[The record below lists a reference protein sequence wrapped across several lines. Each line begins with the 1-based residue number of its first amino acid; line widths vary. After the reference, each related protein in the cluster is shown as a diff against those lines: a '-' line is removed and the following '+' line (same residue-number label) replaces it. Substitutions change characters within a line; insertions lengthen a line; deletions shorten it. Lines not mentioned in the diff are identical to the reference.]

1 MKRKPRW
8 TLEILTGALA
18 VLCGLLFLVLLVQ
31 RPAGW
36 PVLAVLV
43 VLWGI
48 GMGLFRYR
56 LRSWLA
62 RWVTGGSFENSK
74 TQYSLESLS
83 QPAAV
88 LSGETVL
95 WYNTAFRQRLLGG
108 EDRLASR
115 AQKLLPGLDLQLC
128 RTADGQQLNLADGV
142 WSIHSS
148 TVPGQSES
156 VTLLIFNEETALRR
170 VEAEYKASRPGY
182 MVFLVDGY
190 DDVFSDMLDSERARL
205 LEGINRV
212 LEDLIGRGT
221 GFLRRV
227 ASGRYIAVVEERHLE
242 QYAKRG
248 YDVLDKIRAL
258 DPSVNLSISI
268 GIGRGAKT
276 LREAQDMAV
285 QALDMAQGRGGDQA
299 AEMTPDGFTFY
310 GGVSHGVEKR
320 SKVRSRIVADQL
332 VKLIKEADHVV
343 IMGHR
348 MSDLDA
354 IGAAEGVLR
363 ICKICDVPAVIA
375 VRRDATLAG
384 SLIDALV
391 RAGQEDDFIDPKGA
405 LPIVSKKTLCIVVDT
420 YQTGLVESKEILE
433 KCGKVAVIDHH
444 RKGVGFIE
452 NADLVCHEPYA
463 SSASELVTE
472 FLQYVGDRDDKPN
485 RIEAEGLLSG
495 IMLDTRDF
503 TLHTGVRTFEAAAAL
518 RRYGAEIE
526 RVRQLCDV
534 SMVEYTT
541 KAMLVSEAQ
550 MYRGC
555 AITVSGEVAPEAR
568 VAIAQAANDLLT
580 IQNVEASFVAV
591 QVGGG
596 VNISAR
602 SLGAVNVQVIME
614 ALGGGGHQ
622 TMAAAQLKH
631 ITPEAARS
639 RIQTAIDQYRE
650 AQKKSG
656 PESEPEQKKKDKQ

>member
-227 ASGRYIAVVEERHLE
+227 ASGRYSAVVEERHLE

-452 NADLVCHEPYA
+452 NPALVCHEPYS

-472 FLQYVGDRDDKPN
+472 LLQYVGTRDDKPN
-485 RIEAEGLLSG
+485 RVEAEGLLSG

-518 RRYGAEIE
+518 RRYGAETE
-526 RVRQLCDV
+526 RVRQLFDV
-534 SMVEYTT
+534 TMVEYNA
-541 KAMLVSEAQ
+541 KAALVEAAQ
-550 MYRGC
+550 MYKGC
-555 AITVSGEVAPEAR
+555 AISVGGELAPEAR
-568 VAIAQAANDLLT
+568 VAVAQAANDLLT
-580 IQNVEASFVAV
+580 IQGVDASFVAV
-591 QVGGG
+591 QAGTG
-596 VNISAR
+596 VNVSAR

-614 ALGGGGHQ
+614 SLGGGGHQ

-631 ITPEAARS
+631 ITPEAARA

-650 AQKKSG
+650 SQKKSA
-656 PESEPEQKKKDKQ
+656 PDTKK

>member
-1 MKRKPRW
+1 ML
-8 TLEILTGALA
+8 TACLAILC
-18 VLCGLLFLVLLVQ
+18 VLLMLVLLVQ
-31 RPAGW
+31 RPAIW
-36 PVLAVLV
+36 PVLV
-43 VLWGI
+43 VLAAAWCI

-56 LRSWLA
+56 LRSQLA
-62 RWVTGGSFENSK
+62 RWVCGGDFTKSK
-74 TQYSLESLS
+74 TKFSLEPLS
-83 QPAAV
+83 QPV
-88 LSGETVL
+88 VLLSGETVL
-95 WYNTAFRQRLLGG
+95 WYNDQFRQRMLGG
-108 EDRLASR
+108 QDLLVSR
-115 AQKLLPGLDLQLC
+115 VQKVIPGLDLQQA
-128 RTADGQQLNLADGV
+128 RTQEGQQLTLADGV
-142 WSIHSS
+142 WSAHSS
-148 TVPGQSES
+148 TVPGDAETM
-156 VTLLIFNEETALRR
+156 TLVVFNEETALRR

-182 MVFLVDGY
+182 LVFLVDGY

-212 LEDLIGRGT
+212 LEEMIGRGT

-227 ASGRYIAVVEERHLE
+227 ASGRYIAVVEERQLE
-242 QYAKRG
+242 QFAKRG

-354 IGAAEGVLR
+354 IGSAEGVLR

-375 VRRDATLAG
+375 VRRDATLAS
-384 SLIDALV
+384 SLINALV
-391 RAGQEDDFIDPKGA
+391 AAGQEDDFIDPKGA
-405 LPIVSKKTLCIVVDT
+405 LPIISKRTLCIVVDT
-420 YQTGLVESKEILE
+420 YQVNLVESKEILE

-452 NADLVCHEPYA
+452 NPALVCHEPYS

-472 FLQYVGDRDDKPN
+472 LLQYVGERDDKPN
-485 RIEAEGLLSG
+485 RVEAEGLLAG

-518 RRYGAEIE
+518 RRYGAETE
-526 RVRQLCDV
+526 RVRQLFDV
-534 SMVEYTT
+534 TMVEYNA
-541 KAMLVSEAQ
+541 KADLVEAAQ
-550 MYRGC
+550 MYKNC
-555 AITVSGEVAPEAR
+555 AVSVSGEVPPEAR

-591 QVGGG
+591 QVGTG

-614 ALGGGGHQ
+614 SLGGGGHQ

-631 ITPEAARS
+631 ITPEAARA

-650 AQKKSG
+650 SQKKTS
-656 PESEPEQKKKDKQ
+656 SEAGAEPKKKDNKP

>member
-1 MKRKPRW
+1 MKQKPRW
-8 TLEILTGALA
+8 TMEMLTAALA
-18 VLCGLLFLVLLVQ
+18 VLCALLTLVLLIQ
-31 RPAGW
+31 RPSIW
-36 PVLAVLV
+36 PVLLALV
-43 VLWGI
+43 VAWGI
-48 GMGLFRYR
+48 CMAAFRYQ
-56 LRSWLA
+56 LRRWLS
-62 RWVTGGSFENSK
+62 RWVRGDNFEKSK
-74 TQYSLESLS
+74 TKFSLEQLS
-83 QPAAV
+83 QPAAL

-95 WYNTAFRQRLLGG
+95 WYNEQFRARLLGG
-108 EDRLASR
+108 QDMLTSR
-115 AQKLLPGLDLQLC
+115 VQKVLPGLDLQQC
-128 RTADGQQLNLADGV
+128 RTQQGQLLTLADGF
-142 WSIHSS
+142 WSVHSS
-148 TVPGQSES
+148 TVPGGAECM
-156 VTLLIFNEETALRR
+156 TLLVLNEETALRR
-170 VEAEYKASRPGY
+170 IEAEYKASRPGY
-182 MVFLVDGY
+182 LVFLVDGY
-190 DDVFSDMLDSERARL
+190 DDVFGDMLDSERARL
-205 LEGINRV
+205 LEGINRT
-212 LEDLIGRGT
+212 LEDMIGRGT

-452 NADLVCHEPYA
+452 NPALVCHEPYS

-472 FLQYVGDRDDKPN
+472 LLQYVGTRDDKPN
-485 RIEAEGLLSG
+485 RVEAEGLLSG

-518 RRYGAEIE
+518 RRYGAETE
-526 RVRQLCDV
+526 RVRQLFDV
-534 SMVEYTT
+534 TMVEYNA
-541 KAMLVSEAQ
+541 KAALVEAAQ
-550 MYRGC
+550 MYKGC
-555 AITVSGEVAPEAR
+555 AISVGGELAPEAR
-568 VAIAQAANDLLT
+568 VAVAQAANDLLT
-580 IQNVEASFVAV
+580 IQGVDASFVAV
-591 QVGGG
+591 PVGTG
-596 VNISAR
+596 VNVSAR

-614 ALGGGGHQ
+614 SLGGGGHQ

-631 ITPEAARS
+631 ITPEAARA

-650 AQKKSG
+650 SQKKSA
-656 PESEPEQKKKDKQ
+656 PDTKK

>member
-95 WYNTAFRQRLLGG
+95 WYNNAFRQRLLGG

-518 RRYGAEIE
+518 RRYGAETE
-526 RVRQLCDV
+526 RVRQLFDV

>member
-8 TLEILTGALA
+8 TLEALTASMA
-18 VLCGLLFLVLLVQ
+18 VLCILLALTVLVLKPTLW
-31 RPAGW
+31 PA
-36 PVLAVLV
+36 LLIAF
-43 VLWGI
+43 VLWCAAAAA
-48 GMGLFRYR
+48 FRTK
-56 LRSWLA
+56 LRSW
-62 RWVTGGSFENSK
+62 VTKWISGSTFEKSK
-74 TQYSLESLS
+74 TQFSLESLS
-83 QPAAV
+83 QPAAL
-88 LSGETVL
+88 LSGETML
-95 WYNTAFRQRLLGG
+95 WYNAEFRTRILKDQDQLL
-108 EDRLASR
+108 AR
-115 AQKLLPGLDLQLC
+115 AQRVMPGIDLQQT
-128 RTADGQQLNLADGV
+128 RAATGQQLNLNDGV
-142 WSIHSS
+142 WSVHSS
-148 TVPGQSES
+148 TVPGETETM
-156 VTLLIFNEETALRR
+156 TLLVFNEETELRR
-170 VEAEYKASRPGY
+170 IEAEYKASRPGY
-182 MVFLVDGY
+182 LVFLVDGY

-205 LEGINRV
+205 LEGINRI
-212 LEDLIGRGT
+212 LEDMIGRGT

-227 ASGRYIAVVEERHLE
+227 ASGRYIAVVEERQLE
-242 QYAKRG
+242 QFAKRG

-258 DPSVNLSISI
+258 DPSVNLSLSI
-268 GIGRGAKT
+268 GVGRGART
-276 LREAQDMAV
+276 LHEAQDMAV

-375 VRRDATLAG
+375 VRRDATLAA
-384 SLIDALV
+384 SLIDALTK
-391 RAGQEDDFIDPKGA
+391 AGQEDDFIDPKAA
-405 LPIVSKKTLCIVVDT
+405 LSIVSKRTLCVVVDT
-420 YQTGLVESKEILE
+420 YQVGLVESREILE
-433 KCGKVAVIDHH
+433 RAGKVAVIDHH

-452 NADLVCHEPYA
+452 NPVLVCHEPYS

-472 FLQYVGDRDDKPN
+472 LLQYVGSRDDKPN
-485 RIEAEGLLSG
+485 RVEAEGLLSG

-518 RRYGAEIE
+518 RRYGAETE
-526 RVRQLCDV
+526 RVRQLFDV
-534 SMVEYTT
+534 TMIEYNAKATLVE
-541 KAMLVSEAQ
+541 KAQ
-550 MYRGC
+550 MYKNC
-555 AITVSGEVAPEAR
+555 AIAVSGEIAPEAR
-568 VAIAQAANDLLT
+568 VAVAQAANDLLT

-591 QVGGG
+591 QMGSG

-614 ALGGGGHQ
+614 SLGGGGHQ

-631 ITPEAARS
+631 ITPEAARA
-639 RIQTAIDQYRE
+639 RIQTAIDDYR
-650 AQKKSG
+650 ASQKKTNTDAA
-656 PESEPEQKKKDKQ
+656 PEERKTK

>member
-1 MKRKPRW
+1 M
-8 TLEILTGALA
+8 LTAALA
-18 VLCGLLFLVLLVQ
+18 VLCALLVLVLLVQ
-31 RPAGW
+31 RPAIW
-36 PVLAVLV
+36 PVLVVLAVLWFALFGV
-43 VLWGI
+43 
-48 GMGLFRYR
+48 FRYR
-56 LRSWLA
+56 VRSWVA
-62 RWVTGGSFENSK
+62 RWVCGGSFEKSK
-74 TQYSLESLS
+74 TQFSLEPLS
-83 QPAAV
+83 QPAAL

-95 WYNTAFRQRLLGG
+95 WYNTEFRTRLMKG
-108 EDRLASR
+108 EALLVPRV
-115 AQKLLPGLDLQLC
+115 QKVLPGLDLQEA
-128 RTADGQQLNLADGV
+128 RKVSGQLLNLADGV
-142 WSIHSS
+142 WSAHSS
-148 TVPGQSES
+148 TVPGEAES
-156 VTLLIFNEETALRR
+156 MTLLVLNEETALRK

-182 MVFLVDGY
+182 LVFLVDGY

-212 LEDLIGRGT
+212 LEDMIGRGT

-227 ASGRYIAVVEERHLE
+227 ASGRYIAVVEERQME
-242 QYAKRG
+242 QFANRG

-258 DPSVNLSISI
+258 DPSVNLSLSI

-354 IGAAEGVLR
+354 IGSAEGVLR

-384 SLIDALV
+384 SLIDALC
-391 RAGQEDDFIDPKGA
+391 RAGQKDDFIDPKDA
-405 LPIVSKKTLCIVVDT
+405 LPIISKRTLCIVVDT
-420 YQTGLVESKEILE
+420 YQVGLVESKDILE

-444 RKGVGFIE
+444 RKGVGYIE
-452 NADLVCHEPYA
+452 NPALVCHEPYS

-472 FLQYVGDRDDKPN
+472 LLQYVGERDDKPN
-485 RIEAEGLLSG
+485 RVEAEGLLSG

-518 RRYGAEIE
+518 RRYGAETE
-526 RVRQLCDV
+526 RVRQLFDV
-534 SMVEYTT
+534 TMVEYNA
-541 KAMLVSEAQ
+541 KADLVEKAR
-550 MYRGC
+550 MYKNC
-555 AITVSGEVAPEAR
+555 AISVSGEVAPEAR

-580 IQNVEASFVAV
+580 IQGVDASFVAV
-591 QVGGG
+591 QVGTG

-614 ALGGGGHQ
+614 SLGGGGHQ

-631 ITPEAARS
+631 ITPEAARA
-639 RIQTAIDQYRE
+639 RIEDAIDKYY
-650 AQKKSG
+650 ASQKKG
-656 PESEPEQKKKDKQ
+656 DVEGK

>member
-1 MKRKPRW
+1 M
-8 TLEILTGALA
+8 LTAALA
-18 VLCGLLFLVLLVQ
+18 VLCALLVLVLLVQ
-31 RPAGW
+31 RPAIW
-36 PVLAVLV
+36 PLLAVLV
-43 VLWGI
+43 VLWGVLFV
-48 GMGLFRYR
+48 LFRCR
-56 LRSWLA
+56 LRSWVA
-62 RWVTGGSFENSK
+62 RWVCGGSFEKSK
-74 TQYSLESLS
+74 TQFSLEPLS
-83 QPAAV
+83 QPAAL

-95 WYNTAFRQRLLGG
+95 WYNAEFRTRLMKG
-108 EDRLASR
+108 ESLLTPR
-115 AQKLLPGLDLQLC
+115 AQKVLPGLDLQES
-128 RTADGQQLNLADGV
+128 RTAGGQLLNLADGA
-142 WSIHSS
+142 WSVHSS
-148 TVPGQSES
+148 TVPGEAES
-156 VTLLIFNEETALRR
+156 MTLLVLNEETALRK

-182 MVFLVDGY
+182 LVFLVDGY

-212 LEDLIGRGT
+212 LEDMIGRGT

-227 ASGRYIAVVEERHLE
+227 ASGRYIAVVEERQLE
-242 QYAKRG
+242 QFAKRS

-384 SLIDALV
+384 SLINALV
-391 RAGQEDDFIDPKGA
+391 AAGQEDDFIDPKGA
-405 LPIVSKKTLCIVVDT
+405 LPIISQRTLCIIVDT
-420 YQTGLVESKEILE
+420 YQLGLVESREILE

-452 NADLVCHEPYA
+452 KADLVCHEPYA

-518 RRYGAEIE
+518 RRYGAETE
-526 RVRQLCDV
+526 HVRQLFDV

-541 KAMLVSEAQ
+541 KARLVSEAQ

>member
-1 MKRKPRW
+1 M
-8 TLEILTGALA
+8 LTAALA
-18 VLCGLLFLVLLVQ
+18 VLCALLVLVLLVQ
-31 RPAGW
+31 RPAIW
-36 PVLAVLV
+36 PVLVILAVLWFALFGV
-43 VLWGI
+43 
-48 GMGLFRYR
+48 FRYR
-56 LRSWLA
+56 VRSWVA
-62 RWVTGGSFENSK
+62 RWVCGGSFEKSK
-74 TQYSLESLS
+74 TQFSLEPLS
-83 QPAAV
+83 QPAAL

-95 WYNTAFRQRLLGG
+95 WYNTEFRTRLMKG
-108 EDRLASR
+108 EALLVPRV
-115 AQKLLPGLDLQLC
+115 QKVLPGLDLQEA
-128 RTADGQQLNLADGV
+128 RKVSGQLLNLADGV
-142 WSIHSS
+142 WSAHSS
-148 TVPGQSES
+148 TVPGEAES
-156 VTLLIFNEETALRR
+156 MTLLVLNEETALRK

-182 MVFLVDGY
+182 LVFLVDGY

-212 LEDLIGRGT
+212 LEDMIGRGT

-227 ASGRYIAVVEERHLE
+227 ASGRYIAVVEERQLE
-242 QYAKRG
+242 QFAKRG

-354 IGAAEGVLR
+354 IGSAEGVLR

-384 SLIDALV
+384 SLIDALC
-391 RAGQEDDFIDPKGA
+391 RAGQKDDFIDPKDA
-405 LPIVSKKTLCIVVDT
+405 LPIISKRTLCIVVDT
-420 YQTGLVESKEILE
+420 YQVGLVESKDILE

-444 RKGVGFIE
+444 RKGVGYIE
-452 NADLVCHEPYA
+452 NPALVCHEPYS

-472 FLQYVGDRDDKPN
+472 LLQYVGERDDKPN
-485 RIEAEGLLSG
+485 RVEAEGLLSG

-518 RRYGAEIE
+518 RRYGAETE
-526 RVRQLCDV
+526 RVRQLFDV
-534 SMVEYTT
+534 TMVEYNA
-541 KAMLVSEAQ
+541 KADLVEKAR
-550 MYRGC
+550 MYKNC
-555 AITVSGEVAPEAR
+555 AISVSGEVAPEAR

-580 IQNVEASFVAV
+580 IQGVDASFVAV
-591 QVGGG
+591 QVGTG

-614 ALGGGGHQ
+614 SLGGGGHQ

-631 ITPEAARS
+631 ITPEAARA
-639 RIQTAIDQYRE
+639 RIEGAIDKYY
-650 AQKKSG
+650 ASQKKG
-656 PESEPEQKKKDKQ
+656 DVEGK

>member
-1 MKRKPRW
+1 ML
-8 TLEILTGALA
+8 TACLAILC
-18 VLCGLLFLVLLVQ
+18 VLLMLVLLVQ
-31 RPAGW
+31 RPAIW
-36 PVLAVLV
+36 PVLV
-43 VLWGI
+43 VLAAAWCI

-56 LRSWLA
+56 LRSQLA
-62 RWVTGGSFENSK
+62 RWVCGGDFTKSK
-74 TQYSLESLS
+74 TKFSLEPLS
-83 QPAAV
+83 QPV
-88 LSGETVL
+88 VLLSGETVL
-95 WYNTAFRQRLLGG
+95 WYNDQFRQRMLGG
-108 EDRLASR
+108 QDLLVSR
-115 AQKLLPGLDLQLC
+115 VQKVIPGLDLQLA
-128 RTADGQQLNLADGV
+128 RTQEGQQLTLADGV
-142 WSIHSS
+142 WSAHSS
-148 TVPGQSES
+148 TVPGDAETM
-156 VTLLIFNEETALRR
+156 TLVVFNEETALRR

-182 MVFLVDGY
+182 LVFLVDGY

-212 LEDLIGRGT
+212 LEEMIGRGT

-227 ASGRYIAVVEERHLE
+227 ASGRYIAVVEERQLE
-242 QYAKRG
+242 QFAKRG

-258 DPSVNLSISI
+258 DPSVNLSLSI

-354 IGAAEGVLR
+354 IGSAEGVLR

-375 VRRDATLAG
+375 VRRDATLAS
-384 SLIDALV
+384 SLINALV
-391 RAGQEDDFIDPKGA
+391 AAGQEDDFIDPKGA
-405 LPIVSKKTLCIVVDT
+405 LPIISKRTLCIVVDT
-420 YQTGLVESKEILE
+420 YQVNLVESKEILE

-452 NADLVCHEPYA
+452 NTALVCHEPYS

-472 FLQYVGDRDDKPN
+472 LLQYVGERDDKPN
-485 RIEAEGLLSG
+485 RVEAEGLLAG

-518 RRYGAEIE
+518 RRYGAETE
-526 RVRQLCDV
+526 RVRQLFDV
-534 SMVEYTT
+534 TMVEYNA
-541 KAMLVSEAQ
+541 KADLVEAAQ
-550 MYRGC
+550 MYKNC
-555 AITVSGEVAPEAR
+555 AVSVSGEVPPEAR

-591 QVGGG
+591 QVGTG

-614 ALGGGGHQ
+614 SLGGGGHQ

-631 ITPEAARS
+631 ITPEAARA

-650 AQKKSG
+650 SQKKTS
-656 PESEPEQKKKDKQ
+656 SEANAEPKKKDNKP

>member
-95 WYNTAFRQRLLGG
+95 WYNNAFRQRLLGG

-452 NADLVCHEPYA
+452 KADLVCHEPYA

-518 RRYGAEIE
+518 RRYGAETE
-526 RVRQLCDV
+526 RVRQLFDV

>member
-1 MKRKPRW
+1 M
-8 TLEILTGALA
+8 EMLTAALA
-18 VLCGLLFLVLLVQ
+18 VLCALLTLVLLIQ
-31 RPAGW
+31 RPSIW
-36 PVLAVLV
+36 PVLLALV
-43 VLWGI
+43 VAWGI
-48 GMGLFRYR
+48 CMAAFRYQ
-56 LRSWLA
+56 LRRWLS
-62 RWVTGGSFENSK
+62 RWVRGDNFEKSK
-74 TQYSLESLS
+74 TKFSLEQLS
-83 QPAAV
+83 QPTAL

-95 WYNTAFRQRLLGG
+95 WYNEQFRARLLGG
-108 EDRLASR
+108 QDMLTSR
-115 AQKLLPGLDLQLC
+115 VQKVLPGLDLQQC
-128 RTADGQQLNLADGV
+128 RTQQGQLLTLADGF
-142 WSIHSS
+142 WSVHSS
-148 TVPGQSES
+148 TVPGGAECM
-156 VTLLIFNEETALRR
+156 TLLVLNEETALRK

-182 MVFLVDGY
+182 LVFLVDGY
-190 DDVFSDMLDSERARL
+190 DDVFGDMLDSERARL
-205 LEGINRV
+205 LEGINRT
-212 LEDLIGRGT
+212 LEDMIGRGS

-227 ASGRYIAVVEERHLE
+227 ASGRYIAVVEERQME
-242 QYAKRG
+242 QFANRG

-258 DPSVNLSISI
+258 DPSVNLSLSI

-332 VKLIKEADHVV
+332 VRLVKEADHVV

-384 SLIDALV
+384 SLIDALC
-391 RAGQEDDFIDPKGA
+391 RAGQADDFIDPKGA
-405 LPIVSKKTLCIVVDT
+405 LPIISKKTLCVVVDT
-420 YQTGLVESKEILE
+420 YQLGLVESKEILE
-433 KCGKVAVIDHH
+433 RCGKVAVIDHH

-452 NADLVCHEPYA
+452 HADLVCHEPYS

-472 FLQYVGDRDDKPN
+472 LLQYVGDRDDKPS
-485 RIEAEGLLSG
+485 RVEAEGLLSG

-518 RRYGAEIE
+518 RRYGAETE
-526 RVRQLCDV
+526 RVRQLFDV
-534 SMVEYTT
+534 TMVEYNA
-541 KAMLVSEAQ
+541 KADLVEAAQ
-550 MYRGC
+550 MYRSC
-555 AITVSGEVAPEAR
+555 AISVSGEVPPEAR

-591 QVGGG
+591 QVGSG

-614 ALGGGGHQ
+614 SLGGGGHQ

-631 ITPEAARS
+631 ITPEAARA

-650 AQKKSG
+650 SQKKPLSKNE
-656 PESEPEQKKKDKQ
+656 PESRKKEKQG

>member
-1 MKRKPRW
+1 M
-8 TLEILTGALA
+8 EMLTAALA
-18 VLCGLLFLVLLVQ
+18 VLCALLTLVLLIQ
-31 RPAGW
+31 RPSIW
-36 PVLAVLV
+36 PVLLALV
-43 VLWGI
+43 VAWGI
-48 GMGLFRYR
+48 CMAAFRYQ
-56 LRSWLA
+56 LRRWLS
-62 RWVTGGSFENSK
+62 RWVRGDNFEKSK
-74 TQYSLESLS
+74 TKFSLEQLS
-83 QPAAV
+83 QPTAL

-95 WYNTAFRQRLLGG
+95 WYNEQFRARLLGG
-108 EDRLASR
+108 RDMLTSR
-115 AQKLLPGLDLQLC
+115 VQKVLPGLDLQQC
-128 RTADGQQLNLADGV
+128 RTQQGQLLTLADGF
-142 WSIHSS
+142 WSVHSS
-148 TVPGQSES
+148 TVPGGAECM
-156 VTLLIFNEETALRR
+156 TLLVLNEETALRKI
-170 VEAEYKASRPGY
+170 EAEYKASRPGY
-182 MVFLVDGY
+182 LVFLVDGY
-190 DDVFSDMLDSERARL
+190 DDVFGDMLDSERARL
-205 LEGINRV
+205 LEGINRI
-212 LEDLIGRGT
+212 LEDMIGRGS

-227 ASGRYIAVVEERHLE
+227 ASGRYIAVVEERQME
-242 QYAKRG
+242 QFAKRG

-258 DPSVNLSISI
+258 DPSVNLSLSI

-375 VRRDATLAG
+375 VKRDATLAG
-384 SLIDALV
+384 SLIDALC
-391 RAGQEDDFIDPKGA
+391 RAGQKDDFIDPKDA
-405 LPIVSKKTLCIVVDT
+405 LPIISKRTLCVVVDT
-420 YQTGLVESKEILE
+420 YQVGLVESKEILE

-444 RKGVGFIE
+444 RKGVGYIQ
-452 NADLVCHEPYA
+452 NPDLVCHEPYS
-463 SSASELVTE
+463 SSASELVTDI
-472 FLQYVGDRDDKPN
+472 L
-485 RIEAEGLLSG
+485 
-495 IMLDTRDF
+495 LDTQDF

-518 RRYGAEIE
+518 RRYGAETE
-526 RVRQLCDV
+526 RVRQLFDV
-534 SMVEYTT
+534 TMVEYAA
-541 KAMLVSEAQ
+541 KAELVEQAR
-550 MYRGC
+550 MYKNC
-555 AITVSGEVAPEAR
+555 AISVGGEIAPEAR
-568 VAIAQAANDLLT
+568 VAIAQAANDLLR
-580 IQNVEASFVAV
+580 IQGVDASFVAV
-591 QVGGG
+591 QVGTG

-639 RIQTAIDQYRE
+639 RIETAIDNYW
-650 AQKKSG
+650 ASQKKSG
-656 PESEPEQKKKDKQ
+656 AEEK

>member
-1 MKRKPRW
+1 M
-8 TLEILTGALA
+8 LTAALA
-18 VLCGLLFLVLLVQ
+18 VLCALLVLVLLVQ
-31 RPAGW
+31 RPAIW
-36 PVLAVLV
+36 PVLVVLAVLWFALFGV
-43 VLWGI
+43 
-48 GMGLFRYR
+48 FRYR
-56 LRSWLA
+56 VRSWVA
-62 RWVTGGSFENSK
+62 RWVCGGSFEKSK
-74 TQYSLESLS
+74 TQFSLEPLS
-83 QPAAV
+83 QPAAL

-95 WYNTAFRQRLLGG
+95 WYNTEFRTRLMKG
-108 EDRLASR
+108 EALLVPRV
-115 AQKLLPGLDLQLC
+115 QKVLPGLDLQEA
-128 RTADGQQLNLADGV
+128 RKVSGQLLNLADGV
-142 WSIHSS
+142 WSAHSS
-148 TVPGQSES
+148 TVPGEAES
-156 VTLLIFNEETALRR
+156 MTLLVLNEETALRK

-182 MVFLVDGY
+182 LVFLVDGY

-212 LEDLIGRGT
+212 LEDMIGRGT

-227 ASGRYIAVVEERHLE
+227 ASGRYIAVVEERQLE
-242 QYAKRG
+242 QFAKRG

-268 GIGRGAKT
+268 GVGRGAKT

-354 IGAAEGVLR
+354 IGSAEGVLR

-384 SLIDALV
+384 SLIIALIA
-391 RAGQEDDFIDPKGA
+391 AGQEDDFIDPKGA
-405 LPIVSKKTLCIVVDT
+405 LPIISQRTLCIVVDT
-420 YQTGLVESKEILE
+420 YQLGLVESREILE

-452 NADLVCHEPYA
+452 KADLVCH
-463 SSASELVTE
+463 
-472 FLQYVGDRDDKPN
+472 
-485 RIEAEGLLSG
+485 
-495 IMLDTRDF
+495 F

-518 RRYGAEIE
+518 RRYGAETE
-526 RVRQLCDV
+526 HVRQLFDV

-541 KAMLVSEAQ
+541 KARLVSEAQ

-614 ALGGGGHQ
+614 SLGGGGHQ

-631 ITPEAARS
+631 ITPEAAHS

-656 PESEPEQKKKDKQ
+656 LELESEQKKKDKQ

>member
-1 MKRKPRW
+1 ML
-8 TLEILTGALA
+8 TACLAILC
-18 VLCGLLFLVLLVQ
+18 VLLMLVLLVQ
-31 RPAGW
+31 RPAIW
-36 PVLAVLV
+36 PVLV
-43 VLWGI
+43 VLAAAWCI

-56 LRSWLA
+56 LRSQLA
-62 RWVTGGSFENSK
+62 RWVCGGDFTKSK
-74 TQYSLESLS
+74 TKFSLEPLS
-83 QPAAV
+83 QPV
-88 LSGETVL
+88 VLLSGETVL
-95 WYNTAFRQRLLGG
+95 WYNDQFRQRMLGG
-108 EDRLASR
+108 QDLLVSR
-115 AQKLLPGLDLQLC
+115 VQKVIPGLDLQQA
-128 RTADGQQLNLADGV
+128 RTQEGQQLTLADGV
-142 WSIHSS
+142 WSAHSS
-148 TVPGQSES
+148 TVPGDAETM
-156 VTLLIFNEETALRR
+156 TLVVFNEETALRR

-182 MVFLVDGY
+182 LVFLVDGY

-212 LEDLIGRGT
+212 LEEMIGRGT

-227 ASGRYIAVVEERHLE
+227 ASGRYIAVVEERQLE
-242 QYAKRG
+242 QFAKRG

-258 DPSVNLSISI
+258 DPSVNLSLSI

-354 IGAAEGVLR
+354 IGSAEGVLR

-375 VRRDATLAG
+375 VRRDATLAS
-384 SLIDALV
+384 SLINALV
-391 RAGQEDDFIDPKGA
+391 AAGQEDDFIDPKGA
-405 LPIVSKKTLCIVVDT
+405 LPIISKRTLCIVVDT
-420 YQTGLVESKEILE
+420 YQVNLVESKEILE

-452 NADLVCHEPYA
+452 NPALVCHEPYS

-472 FLQYVGDRDDKPN
+472 LLQYVGERDDKPN
-485 RIEAEGLLSG
+485 RVEAEGLLAG

-518 RRYGAEIE
+518 RRYGAETE
-526 RVRQLCDV
+526 RVRQLFDV
-534 SMVEYTT
+534 TMVEYNA
-541 KAMLVSEAQ
+541 KAGLVEAAQ
-550 MYRGC
+550 MYKNC
-555 AITVSGEVAPEAR
+555 AVSVSGEVPPEAR

-591 QVGGG
+591 QVGTG

-614 ALGGGGHQ
+614 SLGGGGHQ

-631 ITPEAARS
+631 ITPEAARA

-650 AQKKSG
+650 SQKKTS
-656 PESEPEQKKKDKQ
+656 SEAGAEPKKKDNKP